1 MIDFDRLNFD
11 PCRQYEQKLCSFTT
25 VKKSILKLV
34 KLQILVPK
42 SSRYEKYFCLKCSRL
57 CMPTFPVRNTNII
70 KKMVNFAWLYIFRIL
85 QHFAAEFCNFTNFR
99 MLFLFLD
106 MSIQFL
112 DMSIVNIVLADQ
124 AAFPTLWIT

>member
-1 MIDFDRLNFD
+1 
-11 PCRQYEQKLCSFTT
+11 
-25 VKKSILKLV
+25 
-34 KLQILVPK
+34 
-42 SSRYEKYFCLKCSRL
+42 
-57 CMPTFPVRNTNII
+57 MPTFPVRNTNII
-70 KKMVNFAWLYIFRIL
+70 KKMVNFAWLYIFGIL
-85 QHFAAEFCNFTNFR
+85 QHFATEFCNFTNFR